1 MGFFDRF
8 RREKEDPELA
18 RRSRLLAAG
27 RITEGSIFDIST
39 DAAGVVTHIF
49 FSYTI
54 AGVDYESSQH
64 LEDLQRARPD
74 DYAPGARVVI
84 RYDPHQPGNSVVV

>member
-1 MGFFDRF
+1 MGLFDRF
-8 RREKEDPELA
+8 RRHKEEPEQA
-18 RRSRLLAAG
+18 RRSRLLTAG

-39 DAAGVVTHIF
+39 DAEGVVTHIF
-49 FSYTI
+49 YSYTI

-64 LEDLQRARPD
+64 LEDQQRARPD

-84 RYDPHQPGNSVVV
+84 RFDPRQPGNSVVV